1 LENQETLNITTLIY
15 IGSFGM
21 ISLVSFIIMFVSL
34 YQKKMLSH
42 QAIIKENE
50 TEFQKQLLDATI
62 EVAEEERKKIAS
74 NIHDDVGLTLN
85 VLKLNFSK
93 IKRNIDDKK
102 LLNELIDSNI
112 KIIEETSSVLRGI
125 SHELMPPTLSI
136 LGLEKGLKELCR
148 QITSSGQIEINA
160 EISNKTIQIDKKKE
174 LQLYRIVKE
183 LINNII
189 KHSKSTQVNIKTELN
204 DTILFIEITYNG
216 VGISNEDVNYLIGAG
231 KGIGLKSIQSRV
243 QLTNSKLNY
252 IYKPNELAKI
262 EIKTALY
269 GK

>member
-1 LENQETLNITTLIY
+1 MLAHQTVI
-15 IGSFGM
+15 
-21 ISLVSFIIMFVSL
+21 
-34 YQKKMLSH
+34 QK
-42 QAIIKENE
+42 NE

-93 IKRNIDDKK
+93 IKRNLDDKI
-102 LLNELIDSNI
+102 LLNELIDSNL
-112 KIIEETSSVLRGI
+112 KIIEETSATLRGI

-148 QITSSGQIEINA
+148 QINSSGQVNIHA
-160 EISNKTIQIDKKKE
+160 QTSNQTITIDKKKE
-174 LQLYRIVKE
+174 LQLYRLIKE
-183 LINNII
+183 LLNNII
-189 KHSKSTQVNIKTELN
+189 KHSKSTLITVQTSLIENTLH
-204 DTILFIEITYNG
+204 TIITYDG
-216 VGISNEDVNYLIGAG
+216 VGISNDDVNYLISVG

-252 IYKPNELAKI
+252 YYTPNEHAKI
-262 EIKTALY
+262 EIMTLLY
-269 GK
+269 GKEN